1 MHPRLARFVYRFT
14 PHMRV
19 LSDQRIREHAQRRN
33 IGVPRRL
40 LTKLFAGICAVPC
53 GVPPPPAVGLLV
65 TVPITCV
72 RASRVAN
79 ESDSCGPGGYPLVG
93 QLLA

>member
-1 MHPRLARFVYRFT
+1 MYLVSGPPPRLEGNSMHPCLARFVYRLT
-14 PHMRV
+14 PQMRV

-33 IGVPRRL
+33 LGVSRRL
-40 LTKLFAGICAVPC
+40 LTKLCAGICAVPC

-65 TVPITCV
+65 TT
-72 RASRVAN
+72 
-79 ESDSCGPGGYPLVG
+79 

>member
-1 MHPRLARFVYRFT
+1 MHPSLARFVYRFT
-14 PHMRV
+14 PQMRV
-19 LSDQRIREHAQRRN
+19 LSDQRVHEHAQRRN
-33 IGVPRRL
+33 LGVSRRL
-40 LTKLFAGICAVPC
+40 LTKFGAAICAVPC

-79 ESDSCGPGGYPLVG
+79 ESDSCGTGVYQLVG